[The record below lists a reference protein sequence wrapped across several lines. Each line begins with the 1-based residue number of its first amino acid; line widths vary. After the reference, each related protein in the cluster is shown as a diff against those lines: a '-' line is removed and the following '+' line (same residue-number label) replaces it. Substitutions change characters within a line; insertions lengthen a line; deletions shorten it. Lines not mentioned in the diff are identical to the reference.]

1 MRRAPRPASEGTA
14 GKPAS
19 TFIVVLTP
27 PGPPFSLLHIGRGL
41 RCRAIDPLSEGM
53 KFIPFLTTEFD
64 RLDVL
69 HAIDGAFNAA
79 LGLSVLGLFIAQYLL

>member
-1 MRRAPRPASEGTA
+1 MRRAPRPAPEGA
-14 GKPAS
+14 DGKAAS
-19 TFIVVLTP
+19 TFPVILMSP
-27 PGPPFSLLHIGRGL
+27 KPPFSLLQGGRGL
-41 RCRAIDPLSEGM
+41 RCREIDPLSEGM
-53 KFIPFLTTEFD
+53 KFIPFLTAEFD